1 MSSASFQVRNA
12 QAKNYQLLERY
23 IHGVGPE
30 IPLTDL
36 KGYLNDLAQK
46 IKRAQGVPGNNR
58 QWKTLFLESTWKFFL
73 ILSRRARPSLAL
85 FGPED
90 VAQDLFLEIS
100 NNYLGRLLCLKT
112 ATWTTYLHS
121 CVRHKVSDAI
131 RTAEKRKHVPIAL
144 EDDEADLAQ
153 AENAGKLQ
161 DNEDELCN
169 KVVLDEIKEKL
180 SPREFFLISSTTTLR
195 KLADLSGRKPWQI
208 HREKQRIIA
217 RLQKLLNHQG
227 AENLKH

>member
-1 MSSASFQVRNA
+1 MLAPPLPCLTRRTWHRIFFGNF
-12 QAKNYQLLERY
+12 KQLP
-23 IHGVGPE
+23 GP
-30 IPLTDL
+30 
-36 KGYLNDLAQK
+36 
-46 IKRAQGVPGNNR
+46 
-58 QWKTLFLESTWKFFL
+58 
-73 ILSRRARPSLAL
+73 
-85 FGPED
+85 
-90 VAQDLFLEIS
+90 
-100 NNYLGRLLCLKT
+100 LLCLKT

-131 RTAEKRKHVPIAL
+131 RTAEKRKHVPIVL

-195 KLADLSGRKPWQI
+195 ELADLSGRKPWQI

-227 AENLKH
+227 AENLKPHSRH